1 MMFVEMR
8 NTQDGDENNVHNM
21 KKNKVF
27 FALHSVYITD
37 WLMHQRSQEQYVIFC
52 IGDVYFIFFN
62 VFYLVYLSYHCYN
75 SSCIYVTIGSNIA
88 KDIHITQTDI
98 PNRGSIVQNKT
109 VTVSLMYFISVVVC
123 IQIIADTYI
132 VDNDWCIM
140 LPMVT
145 QL

>member
-1 MMFVEMR
+1 
-8 NTQDGDENNVHNM
+8 
-21 KKNKVF
+21 
-27 FALHSVYITD
+27 
-37 WLMHQRSQEQYVIFC
+37 MHQRSQEQYVIFC
-52 IGDVYFIFFN
+52 IGDVFFIFFN

-109 VTVSLMYFISVVVC
+109 VTVSLMYFISLVVC

-132 VDNDWCIM
+132 VDSDWCIM